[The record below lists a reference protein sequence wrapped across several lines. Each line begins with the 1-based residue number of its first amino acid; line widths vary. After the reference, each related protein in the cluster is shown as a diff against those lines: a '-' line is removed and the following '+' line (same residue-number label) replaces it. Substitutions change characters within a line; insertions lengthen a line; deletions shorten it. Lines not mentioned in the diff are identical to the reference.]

1 MANYVFQRTYVDES
15 NKGFLKG
22 QEAPENF
29 SEEKIQRLVA
39 SGLLLKVESVA
50 EFLEEGVENEDVEK
64 LDPERKPK
72 GKKV

>member
-1 MANYVFQRTYVDES
+1 MEYNFNRSYV
-15 NKGFLKG
+15 NKDGKSFLKG
-22 QEAPENF
+22 DKVPADFSQERIE
-29 SEEKIQRLVA
+29 RLQAAGIV
-39 SGLLLKVESVA
+39 LKVESVA